1 MKSQIKNSFAMGN
14 IENQP
19 YKAKNFANGL
29 NPDFSING
37 RLTAIV

>member
-1 MKSQIKNSFAMGN
+1 MKNQIKKSFAINN
-14 IENQP
+14 IETQP
-19 YKAKNFANGL
+19 YPAKNFANGL